1 MMTRITRMLTGPM
14 QRPFAALLLAA
25 ALLRPEGAVGA
36 VDVIPPEDGTL
47 LLDRPAISAIVA
59 DVDGDG
65 VRELVRLLPREG
77 NEAEVA
83 VDVISMSGDSVT
95 RHGEARLLRVAGVD
109 EQLGGGPPAVDGL
122 LPVRI
127 DDPARLVAWHEGG
140 RERVLVVTIGLQEE
154 RPSCCLTVWAVELS
168 GGAVELVRM
177 PGTTGSAVFIRV
189 VDLDGDGTD
198 ELVAMRYPDERRT
211 DRAVVAVYLRTSEGF
226 REREVMLDQAGPSPL
241 LALGDSDGRSGEEIG
256 VIGSGGDTGLSAATV
271 LHRLSMDGG
280 GALRVERGELH
291 FPGDVVGIIGPDGPR
306 LVLASGET
314 GSEILHWPA
323 GEDPTIEQV
332 SIRRGAP
339 VAVLGSGSGAR
350 LMLLSAEGT
359 MDVLGPELQPL
370 QGVVGVEASAVFRG
384 SAAAPYVGPVPGGID
399 GAPAYVFR
407 GRMLQPVPE
416 PDPRGLNLLA
426 QTRVATMPGVVPIGM
441 FGADEAWMAL
451 AADPSLDATR
461 DGGRLDGPVGPPR
474 GTQLTIAPRDIV
486 LTEEADSGD
495 LAPALQG
502 AITSERQPARPI
514 LLSGGDF
521 VMRIVAP
528 PGTRVTS
535 VIDDV
540 ALPSELVPDGG
551 TLALNVPAPGD
562 GNARFGYR
570 LLVVTPAGHGYGGL
584 WEVQVLRNAPR
595 LEVSSATL
603 SLAFDVPVIGETAP
617 GARVSVDGV
626 AVDVA
631 ADGTFATTVPGG
643 FAPRRVT
650 VVATDPLGNRA
661 DATVSVV
668 AVFDYRTLPW
678 IPIVAVL
685 TVVVG
690 GVLYLRAPRP
700 APAPAR
706 RPEDGTLEELD

>member
-1 MMTRITRMLTGPM
+1 
-14 QRPFAALLLAA
+14 
-25 ALLRPEGAVGA
+25 
-36 VDVIPPEDGTL
+36 
-47 LLDRPAISAIVA
+47 
-59 DVDGDG
+59 
-65 VRELVRLLPREG
+65 
-77 NEAEVA
+77 
-83 VDVISMSGDSVT
+83 
-95 RHGEARLLRVAGVD
+95 
-109 EQLGGGPPAVDGL
+109 
-122 LPVRI
+122 
-127 DDPARLVAWHEGG
+127 
-140 RERVLVVTIGLQEE
+140 
-154 RPSCCLTVWAVELS
+154 
-168 GGAVELVRM
+168 
-177 PGTTGSAVFIRV
+177 
-189 VDLDGDGTD
+189 
-198 ELVAMRYPDERRT
+198 
-211 DRAVVAVYLRTSEGF
+211 
-226 REREVMLDQAGPSPL
+226 
-241 LALGDSDGRSGEEIG
+241 
-256 VIGSGGDTGLSAATV
+256 
-271 LHRLSMDGG
+271 
-280 GALRVERGELH
+280 
-291 FPGDVVGIIGPDGPR
+291 
-306 LVLASGET
+306 
-314 GSEILHWPA
+314 
-323 GEDPTIEQV
+323 
-332 SIRRGAP
+332 
-339 VAVLGSGSGAR
+339 
-350 LMLLSAEGT
+350 MLLSAEGT

-370 QGVVGVEASAVFRG
+370 QGVVGVEAAAVFRG
-384 SAAAPYVGPVPGGID
+384 STAAPYVGPVPGGVD

-426 QTRVATMPGVVPIGM
+426 ETRVATMPGVVPIGLL
-441 FGADEAWMAL
+441 GADEAWMAL
-451 AADPSLDATR
+451 AADASFDATR
-461 DGGRLDGPVGPPR
+461 DGGRLDAPVGPPR

-486 LTEEADSGD
+486 LTEEADTGE
-495 LAPALQG
+495 LAPVLQG
-502 AITSERQPARPI
+502 AITSDRQPARPI

-551 TLALNVPAPGD
+551 TLALSVRAPGD

-584 WEVQVLRNAPR
+584 WEVQVLRDAPP
-595 LEVSSATL
+595 LDASASTL
-603 SLAFDVPVIGETAP
+603 SLALDVPVSGTTAP
-617 GARVSVDGV
+617 GAQVSVDGV

-643 FAPRRVT
+643 FAPRRIT